1 MTLPARFIL
10 LSIVALVWNFADG
23 RSQTF
28 RSTTKV
34 GTTVAQFLK
43 IGAGARVIGMGGAFT
58 ALSDDINA
66 IYWNPAGLSRIA
78 GGEAT
83 FTHAEWLA
91 EIQYDFAAF
100 SLNVANIGAF
110 GLHVISL
117 RTPEENVRTIA
128 APEGTG
134 QVWNA
139 SSIAIAASFAKSLTD
154 RFAIGFTGK
163 FIQESIFNE
172 TARGAAFD
180 LGVIY
185 QTPFPN
191 LSLGASISNFGTKM
205 RLDGRD
211 IFFNDDPLPEQG
223 SVDQVPSKY
232 RTEAYEIP
240 LTLRFGL
247 AWKVMQN
254 ENMTVVA
261 AADGSHPNDNT
272 EFVNSGVEV
281 GLRNILFLRGGYKA
295 LFMDNSEQGLT
306 LGAGLRYDAVGTNI
320 KLDFGW
326 ADYGRLESV
335 QFVSFS
341 IRY

>member
-1 MTLPARFIL
+1 
-10 LSIVALVWNFADG
+10 
-23 RSQTF
+23 
-28 RSTTKV
+28 
-34 GTTVAQFLK
+34 
-43 IGAGARVIGMGGAFT
+43 MGGAFT